1 MARKKCEHAGEDIYW
16 QDRAILSMDTACY
29 YGRCRCGQ
37 AMVEIYHY
45 VETAMTEEDRAK
57 AALGYKIPKG
67 RVQGCRKKK

>member
-1 MARKKCEHAGEDIYW
+1 
-16 QDRAILSMDTACY
+16 
-29 YGRCRCGQ
+29 
-37 AMVEIYHY
+37 MVEIYHY